1 MSRVLPSV
9 LTLMLLLV
17 AAPAS
22 TSAQPRR
29 TSSDIQ
35 AQIQKS
41 ADLQRQ
47 ALQILTEPER
57 AERLIGRAYTELQTA
72 MSTMLINASGQK
84 SPDPLLKLNE
94 QRMRQALSHL
104 QQASDMLKAN
114 RSLATASRRQEGTPP
129 AESGA
134 YLGVVR
140 NNVEQALRITSS
152 VLVL

>member
-114 RSLATASRRQEGTPP
+114 QSLATASQRQEGTLP

>member
-1 MSRVLPSV
+1 
-9 LTLMLLLV
+9 MLLLV

-114 RSLATASRRQEGTPP
+114 QSLATASQRQEATPP

>member
-57 AERLIGRAYTELQTA
+57 AERLIGKRLRRAPNRLEH
-72 MSTMLINASGQK
+72 SV
-84 SPDPLLKLNE
+84 D
-94 QRMRQALSHL
+94 QRFGP
-104 QQASDMLKAN
+104 
-114 RSLATASRRQEGTPP
+114 EVPGP
-129 AESGA
+129 AFEA
-134 YLGVVR
+134 
-140 NNVEQALRITSS
+140 Q
-152 VLVL
+152 

>member
-9 LTLMLLLV
+9 LTLMLLLM

-29 TSSDIQ
+29 NSLDIQ

-47 ALQILTEPER
+47 ALQALAEPER
-57 AERLIGRAYTELQTA
+57 AERLIGNAYAELQAA
-72 MSTMLINASGQK
+72 MSTMVINASGQK

-114 RSLATASRRQEGTPP
+114 RSLATASQRQEGTPP

>member
-1 MSRVLPSV
+1 MV
-9 LTLMLLLV
+9 
-17 AAPAS
+17 
-22 TSAQPRR
+22 
-29 TSSDIQ
+29 
-35 AQIQKS
+35 
-41 ADLQRQ
+41 
-47 ALQILTEPER
+47 
-57 AERLIGRAYTELQTA
+57 
-72 MSTMLINASGQK
+72 INASGQK

-114 RSLATASRRQEGTPP
+114 RSLATASQRQEGTAP

-140 NNVEQALRITSS
+140 NNVEQALRITNS